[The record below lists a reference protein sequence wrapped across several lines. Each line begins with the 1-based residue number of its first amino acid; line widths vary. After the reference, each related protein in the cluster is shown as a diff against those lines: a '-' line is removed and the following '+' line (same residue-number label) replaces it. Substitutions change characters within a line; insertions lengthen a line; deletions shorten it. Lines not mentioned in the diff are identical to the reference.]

1 MVVLV
6 DQKELQRS
14 QDFGWRQYRSGK
26 GSNKALFER
35 CQHSTEFHFPDIES
49 QLTLIEQDF
58 ASRSDGLQE
67 GSFFVT
73 RHSNLPLTQV
83 VFHLIIHSEGMCIY
97 IYLVSRHRALT
108 NLKRSRSIRC
118 RAVKSTSSHHRS
130 SQYSRTRCSLRYLIT
145 LDTFAL
151 TTRSIS

>member
-1 MVVLV
+1 MAYKAQTATKLYTSHLSAMVVLV

-83 VFHLIIHSEGMCIY
+83 VFHLIIDSEGMCINIY
-97 IYLVSRHRALT
+97 I
-108 NLKRSRSIRC
+108 
-118 RAVKSTSSHHRS
+118 
-130 SQYSRTRCSLRYLIT
+130 
-145 LDTFAL
+145 
-151 TTRSIS
+151 